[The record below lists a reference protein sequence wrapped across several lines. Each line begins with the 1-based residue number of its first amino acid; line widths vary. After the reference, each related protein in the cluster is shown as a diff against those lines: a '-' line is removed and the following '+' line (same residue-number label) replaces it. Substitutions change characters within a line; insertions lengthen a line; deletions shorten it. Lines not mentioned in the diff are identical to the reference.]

1 MRLKSSLFFIFV
13 VFFISGCSQKVL
25 INSTKPAIIDRASN
39 TKKIAVLKFENDNV
53 GLSTKIES
61 AIYSVKVDDK
71 SYFTVI
77 SKNNRENILNEQ
89 KFQYSGLANKTNS
102 VEIGELLGAQAL
114 ISGKIDSA
122 NVQRDNYYETRYR
135 CVDRKCQYTQEY
147 RVACTNAKYSLIA
160 NISMIDVQKGDV
172 IYTNNYTRN
181 RSYKKCSDE
190 SGGLPQ
196 ANVVYDLFA
205 NSIVDE
211 FLPYIAPTKQSYYL
225 ELLDE
230 PDISYT
236 KEQDALLENGLE
248 YLKLGELDRSMEIF
262 SKLLDST
269 NDKCYVASYNLGVI
283 KESLGEYENAKELY
297 DLSDKLTLKPNK
309 TVIEAITRIKQRIEE
324 RNRLNNQIEAEK

>member
-147 RVACTNAKYSLIA
+147 RV
-160 NISMIDVQKGDV
+160 
-172 IYTNNYTRN
+172 
-181 RSYKKCSDE
+181 YKKCSDE

-196 ANVVYDLFA
+196 SNVVYDLFA

-225 ELLDE
+225 ELFDE

-236 KEQDALLENGLE
+236 KEQDLLLENGLE

-297 DLSDKLTLKPNK
+297 NLSDKLTLKPNK